1 MVSPLDGLLVV
12 DVTSGVAGQFAG
24 RLLARYGAE
33 VVLVEPPGGTPTRR
47 MPPLQERADG
57 GALSFLFWNLN
68 EGKQSAVA
76 DLTGPAD
83 RAGFDDLC
91 RRADVIL
98 HDRGVPLPADLPP
111 SVVTCEVSDFPAA
124 GPYAGWQGT
133 EMLHQ
138 ALAGVMFITGQPGR
152 EPLYGVGH
160 RAYYATGVTACVTV
174 LAALVERQHSG
185 TGQRAAVTVF
195 ESTAAMAQNQATQ
208 YAYNQ
213 TWQRRAVLPGFL
225 ALLRCADSWV
235 VLFGL
240 RNWPAICQTFGLPE
254 LAADPRFAGQAAR
267 RENWATAIELL
278 QGRASGLRAGE
289 VVEQGQR
296 IKVNI
301 EEVSSLS
308 GLADSAQWRARGM
321 IVPAA
326 APDGTPGRAL
336 GPVFRIAG
344 GTDLAGAS
352 APALGTAALATAG
365 RDATGRAPSSGSAA
379 VTSAPSGSGTAGSGA
394 AGPDSNRRPRF
405 AAAPDPAG
413 GGLAGGSPGGLSP
426 GLSGPSVGDAG
437 GPLAGLRV
445 LDFTT
450 AWAGPFAT
458 RSLAFLGAQVI
469 KIEPPAKLDSW
480 RGAIRGGVRERF
492 PDLDPGEHPYNRSS
506 LFNTQSHD
514 KLSLALDVTRPGGR
528 EVVLRLAREAD
539 LVVANFSSGVLD
551 RLGVGYADLSAANPR
566 ISVIEMPA
574 FGAGGPAAKHVGMG
588 LTMEAATGM
597 TGLMGYG
604 DGRPA
609 VTGGTY
615 LDPIGGLHGA
625 AAALIALYQRNAAGR
640 GSKIEVAQTEAAAH
654 WIGEFFLERL
664 NAGPEWAPH
673 GNRVPYAAP
682 HDAYQCAGDD
692 EWVAVAVRDDSEWK
706 RLAAVI
712 GRDDLAGDPAYA
724 GAPSRREHQ
733 DELRPAITSWTIGR
747 SKAEAAA
754 LLQAAGVP
762 AAPVSNGRDIA
773 GDPGLRAAGFLV
785 PLEHPEAGRH
795 EYPGLAF
802 RLDRTP
808 GQIRSPAP
816 CFGQHNRFV
825 LSELLGLDDAAIA
838 ELYAAGAVA
847 DQPEPG
853 AEVS

>member
-1 MVSPLDGLLVV
+1 VVSPLDGLLVV

-24 RLLARYGAE
+24 QLLARYGAA
-33 VVLVEPPGGTPTRR
+33 VILVEPPGGTPTRQL
-47 MPPLQERADG
+47 PPLPERADG
-57 GALSFLFWNLN
+57 SAPSFLFWNLN

-76 DLTGPAD
+76 DLSAPAD
-83 RAGFDDLC
+83 RAAFEDLC

-98 HDRGVPLPADLPP
+98 HDRSVPLPPDLPS
-111 SVVTCEVSDFPAA
+111 SVITCEVSDFPAT
-124 GPYAGWQGT
+124 GPYAAWQGT

-138 ALAGVMFITGQPGR
+138 ALAGVMFITGTPGR

-174 LAALVERQHSG
+174 LAALVERQRSG
-185 TGQRAAVTVF
+185 AGQRTGTTVF
-195 ESTAAMAQNQATQ
+195 EAAAAMAQNQVTQ
-208 YAYNQ
+208 YSYNR
-213 TWQRRAVLPGFL
+213 TYQRRVPVPGFL
-225 ALLRCADSWV
+225 ALLRCSDSWV

-254 LAADPRFAGQAAR
+254 LAADPRFVGQLAR

-278 QGRASGLRAGE
+278 QGRAAGLRAAD

-296 IKVNI
+296 VKVNI
-301 EEVSSLS
+301 EEVSSLG
-308 GLADSAQWRARGM
+308 GLAESAQWQARDM
-321 IVPAA
+321 IVPAT

-344 GTDLAGAS
+344 GTDLAGAP
-352 APALGTAALATAG
+352 APALGTTAL
-365 RDATGRAPSSGSAA
+365 GSAGNGTA
-379 VTSAPSGSGTAGSGA
+379 AGEPAGPPASSAPRPGT
-394 AGPDSNRRPRF
+394 

-413 GGLAGGSPGGLSP
+413 GGPAGGSPGLSRP
-426 GLSGPSVGDAG
+426 GVSGPSVGDAG

-469 KIEPPAKLDSW
+469 KIEPPARLDSW
-480 RGAIRGGVRERF
+480 RGTVRGGV
-492 PDLDPGEHPYNRSS
+492 PDRYPDGDPGERPFNRTS

-528 EVVLRLAREAD
+528 AVILDLARGAD

-551 RLGVGYADLSAANPR
+551 RLGLGYEALAAVNPR

-625 AAALIALYQRNAAGR
+625 AAALIALYQRDAAGR
-640 GSKIEVAQTEAAAH
+640 GARIEVAQTEAAAH

-664 NAGPEWAPH
+664 NSGSSWTPH
-673 GNRVPYAAP
+673 GNQVPDAAP
-682 HDAYQCAGDD
+682 HDAYPCAGED
-692 EWVAVAVRDDSEWK
+692 EWVAIAVRDDSEWK
-706 RLAAVI
+706 RLCAVI
-712 GRDDLAGDPAYA
+712 GRDDLADAARYA
-724 GAPSRREHQ
+724 GADGRREHA
-733 DELRPAITSWTIGR
+733 DELRPEIAAWTGGQAK
-747 SKAEAAA
+747 SDAAA
-754 LLQAAGVP
+754 ALQAAGIP
-762 AAPVSNGRDIA
+762 AAPVSNGRDIHD
-773 GDPGLRAAGFLV
+773 DPGLRAAGFMV
-785 PLEHPEAGRH
+785 PLEHPEAGAH
-795 EYPGLAF
+795 DYPGLAF

-808 GQIRSPAP
+808 GRVRRPAP

-825 LSELLGLDDAAIA
+825 LSELLGLDDGAIA
-838 ELYAAGAVA
+838 DLYAAGTVA
-847 DQPEPG
+847 DQPAQG
-853 AEVS
+853 SEVS

>member
-1 MVSPLDGLLVV
+1 VVSPLDGLLVV

-24 RLLARYGAE
+24 QLLARYGAE
-33 VVLVEPPGGTPTRR
+33 VILVEPPGGTPTRR

-57 GALSFLFWNLN
+57 SALSFLFWNLN

-76 DLTGPAD
+76 DLAAPAD
-83 RAGFDDLC
+83 RAGFEHLC

-98 HDRGVPLPADLPP
+98 HDRSVPLPADLPP
-111 SVVTCEVSDFPAA
+111 SVITCEVSDFPAA
-124 GPYAGWQGT
+124 GPYAAWQGT

-174 LAALVERQHSG
+174 LAALVERQRSG
-185 TGQRAAVTVF
+185 TGQRAATTVL
-195 ESTAAMAQNQATQ
+195 ESAAAMAQNQVTQ
-208 YAYNQ
+208 YSYNQ

-267 RENWATAIELL
+267 RENWAAAIELL
-278 QGRASGLRAGE
+278 QGRASGLRAAE

-301 EEVSSLS
+301 EEVSSLD

-321 IVPAA
+321 TVPAT

-344 GTDLAGAS
+344 GTDLAGAP
-352 APALGTAALATAG
+352 APALGTAAPGTAG
-365 RDATGRAPSSGSAA
+365 RGTAASGPAGQDTS
-379 VTSAPSGSGTAGSGA
+379 SAPRPGA
-394 AGPDSNRRPRF
+394 
-405 AAAPDPAG
+405 AAAPNPAG
-413 GGLAGGSPGGLSP
+413 GGPAGGSRGVSRPGV
-426 GLSGPSVGDAG
+426 SGPSVGDAG
-437 GPLAGLRV
+437 GPLAGVRV

-450 AWAGPFAT
+450 AWAGPFTT

-469 KIEPPAKLDSW
+469 KIEPPGKLDSW
-480 RGAIRGGVRERF
+480 RGAVRGGVPERF
-492 PDLDPGEHPYNRSS
+492 PDFDPGERPYNRST
-506 LFNTQSHD
+506 LFNTQAHD

-528 EVVLRLAREAD
+528 EVVLGLAREAD

-551 RLGVGYADLSAANPR
+551 RLGVGYAALSAVNPR

-574 FGAGGPAAKHVGMG
+574 FGAGGPSAKHVGMG

-625 AAALIALYQRNAAGR
+625 AAALIALYQRDASGR
-640 GSKIEVAQTEAAAH
+640 GAKIEVAQTEAAAH

-664 NAGPEWAPH
+664 NAGSAWAPH
-673 GNRVPYAAP
+673 GNRVPDAAP
-682 HDAYQCAGDD
+682 HDAYPCAGDD

-712 GRDDLAGDPAYA
+712 GRDDLASDPRYA
-724 GAPSRREHQ
+724 SAPGRRQHQ
-733 DELRPAITSWTIGR
+733 DELRPAITSWTGGR
-747 SKAEAAA
+747 AKAQAAA

-762 AAPVSNGRDIA
+762 AAPVNNGRDIA
-773 GDPGLRAAGFLV
+773 GDPSLRAAGFLV
-785 PLEHPEAGRH
+785 SLEHPEAGRH

-808 GQIRSPAP
+808 GRIRSAAP

-825 LSELLGLDDAAIA
+825 LSELLGLDDGAIA

-847 DQPEPG
+847 DQPVPG

>member
-1 MVSPLDGLLVV
+1 VVSPLDGLLVV

-24 RLLARYGAE
+24 QLLARYGAE
-33 VVLVEPPGGTPTRR
+33 VILVEPPGGTPTRR
-47 MPPLQERADG
+47 MPPLAEHADG
-57 GALSFLFWNLN
+57 ASLSFLFWNLN

-76 DLTGPAD
+76 DLAEDAD
-83 RAGFDDLC
+83 RAGFDSLC

-98 HDRGVPLPADLPP
+98 HDRSVPLAPDLPP
-111 SVVTCEVSDFPAA
+111 SVITCEVSDFPAT
-124 GPYAGWQGT
+124 GPYAAWLGT
-133 EMLHQ
+133 EMIHQ
-138 ALAGVMFITGQPGR
+138 AMAGVMFITGRPDR

-160 RAYYATGVTACVTV
+160 RAYYATAVTACVTV
-174 LAALVERQHSG
+174 LAALVDRQRSG
-185 TGQRAAVTVF
+185 AGQSAAVTVF
-195 ESTAAMAQNQATQ
+195 ESAAAMAQNQVTQ
-208 YAYNQ
+208 YSYNQ
-213 TWQRRAVLPGFL
+213 TYQSRLALPGFL

-254 LAADPRFAGQAAR
+254 LAADPRFAPQPAR
-267 RENWATAIELL
+267 RENWATAIALL
-278 QGRASGLRAGE
+278 QERASGLRAAE

-301 EEVSSLS
+301 EEVSSLDS
-308 GLADSAQWRARGM
+308 LADSAQWAVRGM
-321 IVPAA
+321 IVPAT
-326 APDGTPGRAL
+326 APDGQPGRAL
-336 GPVFRIAG
+336 GPVLRIAG
-344 GTDLAGAS
+344 GTDLAGAP
-352 APALGTAALATAG
+352 APVLGSTALGSTALGSTALGSTVPGGAVPG
-365 RDATGRAPSSGSAA
+365 GAP
-379 VTSAPSGSGTAGSGA
+379 P
-394 AGPDSNRRPRF
+394 P
-405 AAAPDPAG
+405 PAG
-413 GGLAGGSPGGLSP
+413 HTPAGGSPGRSSP
-426 GLSGPSVGDAG
+426 GLSGPPVGDAG

-469 KIEPPAKLDSW
+469 KVEPPGKLDSW
-480 RGAIRGGVRERF
+480 RGAIRGGIPERF
-492 PDLDPGEHPYNRSS
+492 PDGDPGERPYNRSS

-514 KLSLALDVTRPGGR
+514 KLSLGLDVTRPGGR
-528 EVVLRLAREAD
+528 EAVLALAREAD

-551 RLGVGYADLSAANPR
+551 RLGLGYEVLAAVNPR

-604 DGRPA
+604 DADGRPA

-625 AAALIALYQRNAAGR
+625 AAALLALYQRDRTGR
-640 GSKIEVAQTEAAAH
+640 GARIEVAQTEAAAH

-664 NAGPEWAPH
+664 STGHSPAPK
-673 GNRVPYAAP
+673 GNQVRYAAP
-682 HDAYQCAGDD
+682 HDAYRCAGEDG
-692 EWVAVAVRDDSEWK
+692 WVAIAVRDDGDWK
-706 RLAAVI
+706 RLCAAI
-712 GRDDLAGDPAYA
+712 GRDDLAADPRYA
-724 GAPSRREHQ
+724 SAAARREHAG
-733 DELRPAITSWTIGR
+733 ELRAPLEDWTSGR
-747 SKAEAAA
+747 DKGEAAA
-754 LLQAAGVP
+754 ALQAAGVP
-762 AAPVSNGRDIA
+762 AGPVSNGRDIA
-773 GDPGLRAAGFLV
+773 GDPGLRAAGFMV
-785 PLEHPEAGRH
+785 SLEHPETGRH

-808 GQIRSPAP
+808 GRIRSAAP

-838 ELYAAGAVA
+838 ELYAAGTVA
-847 DQPEPG
+847 DQPVPG
-853 AEVS
+853 SEVS

>member
-1 MVSPLDGLLVV
+1 
-12 DVTSGVAGQFAG
+12 
-24 RLLARYGAE
+24 
-33 VVLVEPPGGTPTRR
+33 
-47 MPPLQERADG
+47 
-57 GALSFLFWNLN
+57 
-68 EGKQSAVA
+68 
-76 DLTGPAD
+76 
-83 RAGFDDLC
+83 
-91 RRADVIL
+91 
-98 HDRGVPLPADLPP
+98 
-111 SVVTCEVSDFPAA
+111 
-124 GPYAGWQGT
+124 
-133 EMLHQ
+133 
-138 ALAGVMFITGQPGR
+138 
-152 EPLYGVGH
+152 
-160 RAYYATGVTACVTV
+160 
-174 LAALVERQHSG
+174 
-185 TGQRAAVTVF
+185 
-195 ESTAAMAQNQATQ
+195 
-208 YAYNQ
+208 
-213 TWQRRAVLPGFL
+213 
-225 ALLRCADSWV
+225 
-235 VLFGL
+235 
-240 RNWPAICQTFGLPE
+240 
-254 LAADPRFAGQAAR
+254 
-267 RENWATAIELL
+267 
-278 QGRASGLRAGE
+278 
-289 VVEQGQR
+289 
-296 IKVNI
+296 
-301 EEVSSLS
+301 
-308 GLADSAQWRARGM
+308 
-321 IVPAA
+321 
-326 APDGTPGRAL
+326 
-336 GPVFRIAG
+336 
-344 GTDLAGAS
+344 
-352 APALGTAALATAG
+352 
-365 RDATGRAPSSGSAA
+365 
-379 VTSAPSGSGTAGSGA
+379 
-394 AGPDSNRRPRF
+394 

-413 GGLAGGSPGGLSP
+413 GGPAGGSPGGLSP

-450 AWAGPFAT
+450 AWAGPFTT

-480 RGAIRGGVRERF
+480 RGAVRGGVRERF
-492 PDLDPGEHPYNRSS
+492 PDLDPGERPYNRST

-528 EVVLRLAREAD
+528 DVVLALARDAD

-551 RLGVGYADLSAANPR
+551 RLGVGYADLSAVNPR

-625 AAALIALYQRNAAGR
+625 AAALIALYQRNSAGR

-664 NAGPEWAPH
+664 NAGPQWAPH

-682 HDAYQCAGDD
+682 HDAYPCAGED
-692 EWVAVAVRDDSEWK
+692 EWVAVAVRDDGEWK

-712 GRDDLAGDPAYA
+712 GRDDLASDPAYA
-724 GAPSRREHQ
+724 SAARRAQHQ
-733 DELRPAITSWTIGR
+733 DELRPAIAGWTSGR
-747 SKAEAAA
+747 PKAEAAA

-802 RLDRTP
+802 GLGRTP
-808 GQIRSPAP
+808 GALRSPAP
-816 CFGQHNRFV
+816 CFGEHNRFV

-847 DQPEPG
+847 DQPESG

>member
-1 MVSPLDGLLVV
+1 VVSPLDGLLVV
-12 DVTSGVAGQFAG
+12 DATSGVAGQYAG
-24 RLLARYGAE
+24 RLLARYGAQ

-47 MPPLQERADG
+47 MPPLRERAGG

-76 DLTGPAD
+76 DLTRAAD
-83 RAGFDDLC
+83 RAAFDDLC

-98 HDRGVPLPADLPP
+98 HDRAAPLPADLPP
-111 SVVTCEVSDFPAA
+111 PVVTCEVSDFPAT
-124 GPYAGWQGT
+124 GPYAAWQGT
-133 EMLHQ
+133 EMIHQ

-174 LAALVERQHSG
+174 LAALVERQRSG
-185 TGQRAAVTVF
+185 AGQRAAVTVF
-195 ESTAAMAQNQATQ
+195 EATAAMAQNQATQ
-208 YAYNQ
+208 YAYNR
-213 TWQRRAVLPGFL
+213 TWQSRVAVPGFL

-267 RENWATAIELL
+267 RENWAAAIDLL
-278 QGRASGLRAGE
+278 QGQASGLRAAE

-301 EEVSSLS
+301 EEVSSLD

-321 IVPAA
+321 TVPAT

-336 GPVFRIAG
+336 GPVFRIAD
-344 GTDLAGAS
+344 GTDLAGAP

-365 RDATGRAPSSGSAA
+365 PQRPDPS
-379 VTSAPSGSGTAGSGA
+379 
-394 AGPDSNRRPRF
+394 RRPHH

-413 GGLAGGSPGGLSP
+413 GGPAGGSPGGLSP

-450 AWAGPFAT
+450 AWAGPFTT

-480 RGAIRGGVRERF
+480 RGAVRGGVRERF
-492 PDLDPGEHPYNRSS
+492 PDLHPGERPYNRST

-528 EVVLRLAREAD
+528 DVVLALARDAD

-551 RLGVGYADLSAANPR
+551 RLGVGYADLSAVNPR

-604 DGRPA
+604 EGRPA

-625 AAALIALYQRNAAGR
+625 AAALIALYQRNSAGR
-640 GSKIEVAQTEAAAH
+640 GTKIEVAQTEAAAH

-664 NAGPEWAPH
+664 NAGPQWAPH
-673 GNRVPYAAP
+673 GNRVPGAAP
-682 HDAYQCAGDD
+682 HDAYPCAGED
-692 EWVAVAVRDDSEWK
+692 EWVAVAVRDDGEWK

-712 GRDDLAGDPAYA
+712 GRDDLASDPAYA
-724 GAPSRREHQ
+724 SAAGRAEHQ
-733 DELRPAITSWTIGR
+733 DELRPAITGWTSAR
-747 SKAEAAA
+747 PKAEAAA

-808 GQIRSPAP
+808 GALRLPAP

-847 DQPEPG
+847 DQPESG

>member
-1 MVSPLDGLLVV
+1 VVSPLDGLVVV

-24 RLLARYGAE
+24 QLLARYGAE
-33 VVLVEPPGGTPTRR
+33 VILVEPPGGTPTRR
-47 MPPLQERADG
+47 MPPRQERADG
-57 GALSFLFWNLN
+57 STLSFLFWNLN

-76 DLTGPAD
+76 DLAAAAD
-83 RAGFDDLC
+83 PAGFDDLC

-98 HDRGVPLPADLPP
+98 HDRLVPLPTDLPP
-111 SVVTCEVSDFPAA
+111 SVITCQVSDFPAA
-124 GPYAGWQGT
+124 GPYAAWQGT
-133 EMLHQ
+133 EMIHQ

-174 LAALVERQHSG
+174 LAALVERQRSG
-185 TGQRAAVTVF
+185 AGQQTAATVF
-195 ESTAAMAQNQATQ
+195 ESAASMAQNQVTQ
-208 YAYNQ
+208 YSYNQ
-213 TWQRRAVLPGFL
+213 TYQRRVARPGFL

-267 RENWATAIELL
+267 RENWAAAIELL
-278 QGRASGLRAGE
+278 QGRASGLRAAE

-301 EEVSSLS
+301 EEVSSLD

-321 IVPAA
+321 TVPAT

-336 GPVFRIAG
+336 GPVIRIAG
-344 GTDLAGAS
+344 GTDLAGAP
-352 APALGTAALATAG
+352 APALGTAALDVAG
-365 RDATGRAPSSGSAA
+365 QD
-379 VTSAPSGSGTAGSGA
+379 TS
-394 AGPDSNRRPRF
+394 RRPRP
-405 AAAPDPAG
+405 AAALDPAG
-413 GGLAGGSPGGLSP
+413 GGPAGGSPGGRSP

-480 RGAIRGGVRERF
+480 RGAVRGGVPERF
-492 PDLDPGEHPYNRSS
+492 PDCDPGERPYNRST

-514 KLSLALDVTRPGGR
+514 KLSLALDVTKPGGR
-528 EVVLRLAREAD
+528 EVILGLAREAD

-551 RLGVGYADLSAANPR
+551 RLGVGFADLSAVNPR

-625 AAALIALYQRNAAGR
+625 AAALIALYQRDATGL

-664 NAGPEWAPH
+664 NAGSGWAPH
-673 GNRVPYAAP
+673 GNQVPDAAP

-712 GRDDLAGDPAYA
+712 GRDDLASDPRYA
-724 GAPSRREHQ
+724 GAPGRREHQ
-733 DELRPAITSWTIGR
+733 DELRPAITAWT
-747 SKAEAAA
+747 SKRAKAQAAA

-762 AAPVSNGRDIA
+762 AAPVSNGQDIA
-773 GDPGLRAAGFLV
+773 GDPGLRAAGFMV
-785 PLEHPEAGRH
+785 TLEHPEAGRH

-808 GQIRSPAP
+808 GQIRSAAP

-825 LSELLGLDDAAIA
+825 LSELLGLDDGAIS
-838 ELYAAGAVA
+838 ELYAAGTVA
-847 DQPEPG
+847 DQPVPG
-853 AEVS
+853 SEVS

>member
-24 RLLARYGAE
+24 QLLARYGAT
-33 VVLVEPPGGTPTRR
+33 VILVEPPGGTATRQR
-47 MPPLQERADG
+47 PPRQERADG
-57 GALSFLFWNLN
+57 SALSFLFWNLN

-76 DLTGPAD
+76 DLAAPDDA
-83 RAGFDDLC
+83 AAFDDLC

-98 HDRGVPLPADLPP
+98 HDRSVPLPPDLPP
-111 SVVTCEVSDFPAA
+111 SVITCEVSDFPA
-124 GPYAGWQGT
+124 GPYAAWQGT
-133 EMLHQ
+133 EMIHQ

-174 LAALVERQHSG
+174 LAALLERQRSG
-185 TGQRAAVTVF
+185 AGQRTAATVF
-195 ESTAAMAQNQATQ
+195 ESAASMAQNQVTQ
-208 YAYNQ
+208 YSYNQ
-213 TWQRRAVLPGFL
+213 TYQRRTARPGFL
-225 ALLRCADSWV
+225 ALLRCADRWV

-267 RENWATAIELL
+267 RENWAAAIELL
-278 QGRASGLRAGE
+278 QGRASGLQAAE

-301 EEVSSLS
+301 EEVSSLE

-321 IVPAA
+321 TVPAA

-344 GTDLAGAS
+344 STDLAGAA
-352 APALGTAALATAG
+352 APAPGTAGLGTAG
-365 RDATGRAPSSGSAA
+365 QD
-379 VTSAPSGSGTAGSGA
+379 TS
-394 AGPDSNRRPRF
+394 RRPRP
-405 AAAPDPAG
+405 AAAQDPAG
-413 GGLAGGSPGGLSP
+413 GGPAGGSPGSKSP

-480 RGAIRGGVRERF
+480 RGAVRGGVPERF
-492 PDLDPGEHPYNRSS
+492 PDSDPGERPYNRSS

-514 KLSLALDVTRPGGR
+514 KLSLALDVTKPGGR
-528 EVVLRLAREAD
+528 EVILGLAREAD

-551 RLGVGYADLSAANPR
+551 RLGVGYAALSAVNPR

-625 AAALIALYQRNAAGR
+625 AAALIALYQRDTTGR

-664 NAGPEWAPH
+664 NAGSTWAPH
-673 GNRVPYAAP
+673 GNRVPDAAP

-712 GRDDLAGDPAYA
+712 GRDDLAGDPRYA
-724 GAPSRREHQ
+724 GAPGRREHQ
-733 DELRPAITSWTIGR
+733 DELRPAITSWTSGR
-747 SKAEAAA
+747 AKAQAAA

-773 GDPGLRAAGFLV
+773 GDPGLRAAGFMV
-785 PLEHPEAGRH
+785 ALEHPEAGRH

-808 GQIRSPAP
+808 GQVRSAAP

-825 LSELLGLDDAAIA
+825 LSELLGLDDGAIA
-838 ELYAAGAVA
+838 ELYAAGTVA
-847 DQPEPG
+847 DQPVPG

>member
-24 RLLARYGAE
+24 RLLARHGAE

-47 MPPLQERADG
+47 MPPLQERAG
-57 GALSFLFWNLN
+57 GSALSFLFWNLN

-98 HDRGVPLPADLPP
+98 HDRAVPLPGDLPP

-133 EMLHQ
+133 ELIHQ

-185 TGQRAAVTVF
+185 AGQRAAVTVF

-208 YAYNQ
+208 YGYNQ

-278 QGRASGLRAGE
+278 QGRASGLRAAE

-301 EEVSSLS
+301 EEVSSLG
-308 GLADSAQWRARGM
+308 GLADSPQWRARGM

-344 GTDLAGAS
+344 GTDLAGAP
-352 APALGTAALATAG
+352 APALGTVAL
-365 RDATGRAPSSGSAA
+365 GSAGNG
-379 VTSAPSGSGTAGSGA
+379 TTGSGTAG
-394 AGPDSNRRPRF
+394 PDTSRRPRV
-405 AAAPDPAG
+405 AAAQDPVG
-413 GGLAGGSPGGLSP
+413 GGPAGGSPGGLSP

-480 RGAIRGGVRERF
+480 RGAVRGGVRERF
-492 PDLDPGEHPYNRSS
+492 PDLDPGERPYNRSS

-514 KLSLALDVTRPGGR
+514 KLSLGLDVTRPGGR
-528 EVVLRLAREAD
+528 EVVLGLAREAD

-551 RLGVGYADLSAANPR
+551 RLGVGYADLSAVNPR
-566 ISVIEMPA
+566 LSVIEMPA

-625 AAALIALYQRNAAGR
+625 AAALIALYQRNSAGR

-664 NAGPEWAPH
+664 NAGPEPAPH

-712 GRDDLAGDPAYA
+712 GRDDLAGDPGYA
-724 GAPSRREHQ
+724 SAEGRRQHQ
-733 DELRPAITSWTIGR
+733 DELRPAITSWTSGQP
-747 SKAEAAA
+747 KAQAAA

-762 AAPVSNGRDIA
+762 AAPVRNGRDIA

-795 EYPGLAF
+795 DYPGLAF

-825 LSELLGLDDAAIA
+825 LGGLLGLDDAAIA

-853 AEVS
+853 AEV